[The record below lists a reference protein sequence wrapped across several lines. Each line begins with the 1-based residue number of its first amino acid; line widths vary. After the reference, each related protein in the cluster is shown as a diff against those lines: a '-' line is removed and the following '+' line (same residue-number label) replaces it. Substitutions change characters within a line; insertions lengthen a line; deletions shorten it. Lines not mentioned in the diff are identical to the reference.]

1 LDDIAVGTALLAAAA
16 RSDPRVDAWPGQG
29 ADDELLRLT
38 RPAATL
44 SFSRLDTL
52 APGFTEAAAR
62 ARAHGFTPVVRGRG
76 GRAAAYH
83 EGCLLLDHVGV
94 DVDAR
99 MRITARF
106 ERTSAILLRALAE
119 LGVDASVGALPG
131 EYCPGEHSLNAVAV
145 TPAVTSAVDS
155 AGDSAVDPAG
165 DSAGDTAGDG
175 ASRRVKVVGTAQRVV
190 RSAWLMSA
198 VVVVDGAD
206 ALRDVMADVYEALGL
221 DWNPATV
228 GSLAQTVPG
237 TLTTAD
243 VHAALLD
250 SYGVAEPDDEVGWT
264 PALLDAARSLADR
277 HTLPAR
283 V

>member
-1 LDDIAVGTALLAAAA
+1 MGRFVVLNSPDGLAPLDDIAVGTALLAAAA

-145 TPAVTSAVDS
+145 TPAV
-155 AGDSAVDPAG
+155 DP
-165 DSAGDTAGDG
+165 AGDTAGDG